1 MQRSAKYTEGKKII
15 AGSFVFPVII
25 LIASVIYIAKIN
37 KFGFVLIE
45 SIPGILAVLSS
56 VTAIFFIKK
65 YKLNII
71 QYWIV
76 YLVSIV
82 GGAIIT
88 VVLSVFLTL
97 VFMPI
102 ISLITLI
109 VECCILECCF
119 FEIKVDNF
127 VEKFVLLILNPV
139 FHVQGVIFVLVI
151 VLISSV

>member
-1 MQRSAKYTEGKKII
+1 MEGKKII
-15 AGSFVFPVII
+15 AGSFVFPVIL
-25 LIASVIYIAKIN
+25 LIAAVIYIAKIN
-37 KFGFVLIE
+37 KFGFGLIE

-56 VTAIFFIKK
+56 VSAIFFIKK

-82 GGAIIT
+82 VGAIIT

-109 VECCILECCF
+109 VECCIFECCF
-119 FEIKVDNF
+119 FDIKVDNF

-139 FHVQGVIFVLVI
+139 FHVQSVIFVLVI
-151 VLISSV
+151 VLISSA